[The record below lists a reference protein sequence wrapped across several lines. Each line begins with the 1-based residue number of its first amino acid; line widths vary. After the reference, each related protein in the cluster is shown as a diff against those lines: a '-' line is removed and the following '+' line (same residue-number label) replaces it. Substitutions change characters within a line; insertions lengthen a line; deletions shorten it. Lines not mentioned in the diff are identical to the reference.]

1 MKEVKTQEYRV
12 WRDPMTKEITRKE
25 PTRTCLISPNDI
37 DSMNRQNFGNSIHGG
52 GEHYYEAIPEEIKG
66 GFFYKDLP
74 QEEISEGLDWRNIT
88 RTQIIE
94 AAKRNDIKIND
105 RDKKDDI
112 LISIYK
118 AEGEDKIY
126 NQIKE
131 QC

>member
-52 GEHYYEAIPEEIKG
+52 GEHYYEAIP
-66 GFFYKDLP
+66 
-74 QEEISEGLDWRNIT
+74 QGLDWRNIT